1 MSFKNWKSSI
11 VYGSVLK
18 PVSLAVRLGMTNIT
32 SYHWLVGKITQTTR
46 TVEKARCSSPEPLT
60 FLRILSVAMNIFN

>member
-32 SYHWLVGKITQTTR
+32 SYHWLVGKLPKQPGQLKR
-46 TVEKARCSSPEPLT
+46 PDAPVLNHLH
-60 FLRILSVAMNIFN
+60 F